1 MSFKTFTAGEVLT
14 AADVN
19 DYLMQGVMVF
29 ASTTARDAAITSP
42 TNGMITF
49 QTDTNTMTQYR
60 SGFWRATGGSTLL
73 ASSTLS
79 ASTSFNFASIPQTFR
94 HLEII
99 VRVTTG
105 NTSAGSLT
113 FTMNSLGGTTYSYSN
128 ASNSGTSGTTNAT
141 APTYANGYGQASV
154 VTTTMPTTGNYIIRI
169 DDYTST
175 APKTGTWHEALSY
188 TTIGIARGHFFLNS
202 TAAIS
207 SLQFAVTSGL
217 TGTVLYY
224 GIN

>member
-1 MSFKTFTAGEVLT
+1 
-14 AADVN
+14 
-19 DYLMQGVMVF
+19 
-29 ASTTARDAAITSP
+29 
-42 TNGMITF
+42 
-49 QTDTNTMTQYR
+49 
-60 SGFWRATGGSTLL
+60 
-73 ASSTLS
+73 
-79 ASTSFNFASIPQTFR
+79 
-94 HLEII
+94 
-99 VRVTTG
+99 
-105 NTSAGSLT
+105 
-113 FTMNSLGGTTYSYSN
+113 MNSLGGTTYSYSN